1 MNELR
6 LLLQSLKKISTSE
19 ERVQSIDIWSQSKL
33 VKRHQG
39 KSLKHHPLIKFIKKL
54 RNNNMIEKLHLQPA
68 MLTLLLHDHLNQEF
82 LAARVKISGLL
93 RQLYQNR
100 EFHGEASVQV
110 IVRNNDIN
118 RWEHLITSDSNKNK
132 LNLSLSMALVDMN
145 FIEDNVTE
153 IPYDT
158 THVKIE
164 DYNEEETVPE
174 EKIKDFFNKEILSS
188 TDVEGIEESKRGS
201 EPIASSSSK
210 ECSLQSDSSKRPH
223 LVFVADIKDNV
234 VVNITN
240 SSIEMIESE
249 LNNKDSKFNNK
260 IEVKIGHEVE
270 AMYTELVNGKEM
282 TILQTSID
290 EENSSSDELESLEV
304 PWSSSVATQR
314 RNNFNG
320 FMEADSDD
328 VHELTKVITSHTLYI
343 DPPGKEFLFCKRNL
357 DR

>member
-1 MNELR
+1 
-6 LLLQSLKKISTSE
+6 
-19 ERVQSIDIWSQSKL
+19 
-33 VKRHQG
+33 
-39 KSLKHHPLIKFIKKL
+39 
-54 RNNNMIEKLHLQPA
+54 
-68 MLTLLLHDHLNQEF
+68 
-82 LAARVKISGLL
+82 
-93 RQLYQNR
+93 
-100 EFHGEASVQV
+100 
-110 IVRNNDIN
+110 
-118 RWEHLITSDSNKNK
+118 
-132 LNLSLSMALVDMN
+132 
-145 FIEDNVTE
+145 
-153 IPYDT
+153 
-158 THVKIE
+158 
-164 DYNEEETVPE
+164 
-174 EKIKDFFNKEILSS
+174 
-188 TDVEGIEESKRGS
+188 
-201 EPIASSSSK
+201 
-210 ECSLQSDSSKRPH
+210 
-223 LVFVADIKDNV
+223 
-234 VVNITN
+234 
-240 SSIEMIESE
+240 MIESE